1 MAVGFSSTAV
11 RLWIYGKVMNEDGGQ
26 KIFDFLMEM
35 IRLKELQRNELLPAT
50 REIQTNESYIEEYC
64 TIRLNAG
71 RQVGH
76 TTAIMKL
83 IEHFS
88 LQKKKI
94 LVITLG
100 LRFTQHL
107 QRKMKIIGSEMER
120 FVRFESGYN
129 LIDNT
134 RGCNSDLVIFDL
146 FSISKFAKEPK
157 ELLRQLGLIGSQNK
171 NFMIVLLG

>member
-1 MAVGFSSTAV
+1 
-11 RLWIYGKVMNEDGGQ
+11 MNEDGGQ

-35 IRLKELQRNELLPAT
+35 ISLKEQMRDQLNYDL
-50 REIQTNESYIEEYC
+50 SSKDHYIEEYC

-107 QRKMKIIGSEMER
+107 QRKMKIIDSEMER

-157 ELLRQLGLIGSQNK
+157 ELLRQLGSQNK

>member
-1 MAVGFSSTAV
+1 
-11 RLWIYGKVMNEDGGQ
+11 MNEDGGQ

-35 IRLKELQRNELLPAT
+35 IRLKEQMRDQSSYDLST
-50 REIQTNESYIEEYC
+50 RERYIEEFC

-83 IEHFS
+83 IEHYS

-94 LVITLG
+94 LLLTPKIDSVRYFQKKI
-100 LRFTQHL
+100 R
-107 QRKMKIIGSEMER
+107 IIGTEMEKY
-120 FVRFESGYN
+120 VRFESEFN

-134 RGCNSDLVIFDL
+134 RGSIADLVVFDM
-146 FSISKFAKEPK
+146 FSVSKFAKEPK
-157 ELLRQLGLIGSQNK
+157 ELLRHLGLIGSQNK

>member
-1 MAVGFSSTAV
+1 
-11 RLWIYGKVMNEDGGQ
+11 MNEDGGQ

-35 IRLKELQRNELLPAT
+35 IRLKELQRDELLSAA
-50 REIQTNESYIEEYC
+50 REIQTNESYIRDYC

-94 LVITLG
+94 LVLSPTLE
-100 LRFTQHL
+100 TTKQL
-107 QRKMKIIGSEMER
+107 QRKMKIVGSEMEKS
-120 FVRFESGYN
+120 VRFESEFN

-134 RGCNSDLVIFDL
+134 RGSVADLVIFDM
-146 FSISKFAKEPK
+146 FSISQFAKEPK
-157 ELLRQLGLIGSQNK
+157 ELLRHLGLIGSQNK